1 MISLTNIK
9 AGMIPAV
16 AGIYR
21 LQGDDRRRNR
31 KDKKHEGRRFAD
43 VLAYVTA
50 KGAAGHLEVR
60 A

>member
-1 MISLTNIK
+1 MVSMMSLNTGI
-9 AGMIPAV
+9 IPTV

-21 LQGDDRRRNR
+21 LQGGNRRRNR
-31 KDKKHEGRRFAD
+31 KDRKHEGMRFAD